1 MGLGTQ
7 EAAGHDSGLDLGD
20 IEVNGATGSHR
31 CLLGLNHGWDHLGT
45 PGPGLPVS
53 YVGTRLVSKWLYPF
67 PCLEFLPS
75 RLVFLLVLGVGLC
88 ARTARDPSNVST
100 QSCHK
105 QPLPQINAFYL

>member
-1 MGLGTQ
+1 MSLGTQ
-7 EAAGHDSGLDLGD
+7 EEAGHDGGLDLD
-20 IEVNGATGSHR
+20 NIEVNGASGSHR

-45 PGPGLPVS
+45 LGSGLQVS

-75 RLVFLLVLGVGLC
+75 HLVFLLVLGVGLC
-88 ARTARDPSNVST
+88 AHTALDPSNLST